1 MENDLLDIKKSVLAK
16 ARIAREAARALSTTP
31 SRERDEFV
39 CRAAAAL
46 VTAKEEILR
55 ENQKDVQYAEQQEL
69 ARAFIDRLT
78 LNEKRIEEMAATLRE
93 IAGMPDPVNRI
104 TAGWRRPNGLM
115 IEKVTVPIGVI
126 GLVYESRPNVTT
138 DAAGLCIKSAN
149 AVILRGGSEAINS
162 NLKICGLL
170 QQVASACHLHEG
182 CVQMIET
189 TDRKAVEELLK
200 LDKYVDLV
208 VPRGGKSLI
217 SAVTKMAS
225 MPVIKHYEG
234 VCHTYVDS
242 EVDLDLA
249 YRVCFNAKVQRPGT
263 CNAMETLLV
272 HKNVASSF
280 LPKMAKLLE
289 DAGVEIRGCG
299 ATRRIVPSVLAAKE
313 TDWAT
318 EYLDLTL
325 SVKIVQSLTDAIEH
339 IQRYGS
345 GHSEAILTKSYD
357 AARRF
362 AQAVDASAVFT
373 NTSTRFNDGYQFG
386 LGAELGISTDK
397 LHVRGPMGLEALVT
411 YKYVVYGDGQVRE

>member
-1 MENDLLDIKKSVLAK
+1 MDIKKSVLAK
-16 ARIAREAARALSTTP
+16 AIIARESARALSTTP
-31 SRERDEFV
+31 SRERNEFV

-55 ENQKDVQYAEQQEL
+55 ENQKDVQSAQQQGL

-104 TAGWRRPNGLM
+104 TGGWRRPNGLM
-115 IEKVTVPIGVI
+115 IQKLTVPIGVI

-149 AVILRGGSEAINS
+149 AVILRGGSEALNS

-170 QQVASACHLHEG
+170 QQVASACHLPEG

-189 TDRKAVEELLK
+189 TDRKAVEELLR
-200 LDKYVDLV
+200 LDKYVDVV

-280 LPKMAKLLE
+280 LPKMARLLE
-289 DAGVEIRGCG
+289 DAGVEIRGCA
-299 ATRRIVPSVLAAKE
+299 ATRRIVPSTLGAKE

-362 AQAVDASAVFT
+362 AQAVDASAVFM

>member
-1 MENDLLDIKKSVLAK
+1 MDIKKSVLAK
-16 ARIAREAARALSTTP
+16 ARMAREAARALSTTP
-31 SRERDEFV
+31 SRERNEFV
-39 CRAAAAL
+39 CRAAATL

-55 ENQKDVQYAEQQEL
+55 ENQKDVQSAEQQGL

-78 LNEKRIEEMAATLRE
+78 LNEKRIEEMATTLRE

-149 AVILRGGSEAINS
+149 AVILRGGSEALNS

-170 QQVASACHLHEG
+170 EQVASACHLPKG

-200 LDKYVDLV
+200 LDKYVDVV

-289 DAGVEIRGCG
+289 DAGVEIRGCS
-299 ATRRIVPSVLAAKE
+299 ATRRMIPSALGAKE

-318 EYLDLTL
+318 EYLDLIL

-339 IQRYGS
+339 IQKYGS

-362 AQAVDASAVFT
+362 TQAVDASAVFM

>member
-1 MENDLLDIKKSVLAK
+1 MDIKKSVLAK
-16 ARIAREAARALSTTP
+16 AIIAREAARALSTTP
-31 SRERDEFV
+31 SRERNEFV

-46 VTAKEEILR
+46 VAAKVEILR
-55 ENQKDVQYAEQQEL
+55 ENQKDVQNAEQQGL

-78 LNEKRIEEMAATLRE
+78 LNEKRIEEMAITLRE

-149 AVILRGGSEAINS
+149 AVILRGGSEALNS

-170 QQVASACHLHEG
+170 QQVASACHLPEG

-189 TDRKAVEELLK
+189 TDRKAVEELLR
-200 LDKYVDLV
+200 LDKYVDVV

-280 LPKMAKLLE
+280 LPKMARLLG
-289 DAGVEIRGCG
+289 DAGVEIRGCA
-299 ATRRIVPSVLAAKE
+299 ATRRIVPSTLGAKE

-362 AQAVDASAVFT
+362 AQAVDASAVFM

>member
-1 MENDLLDIKKSVLAK
+1 MDIKKSVLAK
-16 ARIAREAARALSTTP
+16 ARMAREAARALSTTP
-31 SRERDEFV
+31 SRERNEFV

-55 ENQKDVQYAEQQEL
+55 ENQKDVQSAEQQGL

-78 LNEKRIEEMAATLRE
+78 LNEKRIEEMATTLRE

-149 AVILRGGSEAINS
+149 AVILRGGSEALNS

-170 QQVASACHLHEG
+170 EQVASACHLPKG

-200 LDKYVDLV
+200 LDKYVDVV

-289 DAGVEIRGCG
+289 DAGVEIRGCS
-299 ATRRIVPSVLAAKE
+299 ATRRMIPSALGAKE

-318 EYLDLTL
+318 EYLDLIL

-339 IQRYGS
+339 IQKYGS

-362 AQAVDASAVFT
+362 TQAVDASAVFM